1 MVAALWYT
9 CVSRA
14 SGRLTVG
21 ADDKK
26 KKRGGFV
33 VGAVTGVVAGLLL
46 APKSGR
52 ETRAQLFGEGG
63 VGKQIDRIRGAI
75 GAGKDSAADQNEALR
90 RKIEETRARLRSQM
104 DAAGDGDGGEGAGG
118 APAGTTTDEAR

>member
-1 MVAALWYT
+1 
-9 CVSRA
+9 
-14 SGRLTVG
+14 LTVG
-21 ADDKK
+21 AEE

-33 VGAVTGVVAGLLL
+33 VGAIAGVLAGLLL

-52 ETRAQLFGEGG
+52 ETREQLFGEGG
-63 VGKQIDRIRGAI
+63 IGSQVDRIRDAI

-104 DAAGDGDGGEGAGG
+104 SAGGDGGGQDVWGG
-118 APAGTTTDEAR
+118 PASTSADDAR